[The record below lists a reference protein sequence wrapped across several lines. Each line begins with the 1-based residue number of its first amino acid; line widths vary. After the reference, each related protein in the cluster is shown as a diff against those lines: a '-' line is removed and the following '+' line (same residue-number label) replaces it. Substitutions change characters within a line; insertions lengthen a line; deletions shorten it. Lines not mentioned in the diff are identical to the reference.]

1 MLVRQKDVLHEL
13 GGSGHAQ
20 AATDP
25 SRAVSAPGGPDV
37 LFLWSVRLMATGFL
51 WFLPF
56 TLYFFLNSPLPR
68 PVQLT
73 GYQRAGLGTAVD
85 E

>member
-1 MLVRQKDVLHEL
+1 ML
-13 GGSGHAQ
+13 GGSGHTE
-20 AATDP
+20 AATDL
-25 SRAVSAPGGPDV
+25 SRAVSAPRGPDV

-56 TLYFFLNSPLPR
+56 TLYFFLNGPLPCT
-68 PVQLT
+68 VQLT
-73 GYQRAGLGTAVD
+73 GYQRAGLGAAAD